1 MRTCLSIGYLGTDGL
16 AREEQPEPILEKFD
30 LPQPD
35 VPVPQSRGEDDLV
48 TPSRVRQFFP
58 ETWLWSEHM
67 LGEDESSVVEK
78 VIVPDTITSWVAD
91 AFAVSATQAMT
102 IAHPTTLTVFQP
114 FFVTINLPY
123 SVIRG
128 ELVEITVTVFNY
140 LQDETTAYVDLN
152 VNEDEMRVAIG
163 KQNRKQLQSGS
174 RPLEVPPGE
183 GKATTYYLL
192 PLRNGYV
199 PIQATVR
206 SQTAADSVIRH
217 LLVEPE
223 GVKEEYSQ
231 SALMCVE
238 AFPGDMCVNRQFN
251 VSLPLKLGTMSEQ
264 TVRFESVNF
273 PNHFLMVRN
282 DGSVDCVENQTN
294 NKAKFRVEH
303 DLDSNSVNFV
313 RLRNVKF
320 LNFITIS
327 NNSGELLVTT
337 TSVSDF
343 YIALLYYSS

>member
-1 MRTCLSIGYLGTDGL
+1 LSIGYLGTDGL

-217 LLVEPE
+217 LLVE
-223 GVKEEYSQ
+223 V
-231 SALMCVE
+231 
-238 AFPGDMCVNRQFN
+238 FF
-251 VSLPLKLGTMSEQ
+251 
-264 TVRFESVNF
+264 
-273 PNHFLMVRN
+273 
-282 DGSVDCVENQTN
+282 
-294 NKAKFRVEH
+294 
-303 DLDSNSVNFV
+303 
-313 RLRNVKF
+313 
-320 LNFITIS
+320 
-327 NNSGELLVTT
+327 
-337 TSVSDF
+337 
-343 YIALLYYSS
+343 